1 MLSIMVC
8 SKILFGKLFI
18 QNYPEVESKLIVES
32 EYKFAPVEL
41 YIL

>member
-1 MLSIMVC
+1 MLRIKVC

-32 EYKFAPVEL
+32 ENKVAPDVL